1 MTLGLSQYCGL
12 TWQSL
17 KHWLNL
23 ATMAGSAL
31 LYYFLGCCRTALLAN
46 EVTVLFLPCLLPPAP
61 LFILLCRAAHSCC
74 NQTQSKNVRNAL
86 QGHTNCLDSA
96 VICLQHVWQEKLLK
110 EGMYAVATP
119 EVQQHSILLQNMNR
133 ITYSEA
139 DFPVPEI
146 PI

>member
-1 MTLGLSQYCGL
+1 MSYCWFWPKQYHSYA
-12 TWQSL
+12 W
-17 KHWLNL
+17 
-23 ATMAGSAL
+23 AGPCAL
-31 LYYFLGCCRTALLAN
+31 LALTLPCWSEVLDDLLAN

-61 LFILLCRAAHSCC
+61 LFILLCRAAHSCS

-133 ITYSEA
+133 VTYAEA
-139 DFPVPEI
+139 DFPIPEI